1 MLTNLPHPAFRFHPS
16 ADPAPEDTLSLDVTV
31 VRGSEP
37 YEEIFICTGCQQRE
51 LKRAQ
56 RKKDSRVRP
65 PGEVDGVAMYGVEE
79 DEERR
84 KVVVFNCAEYVDF
97 AAGETVLPT
106 RITCYCRH
114 HKERKGF
121 S

>member
-1 MLTNLPHPAFRFHPS
+1 MA
-16 ADPAPEDTLSLDVTV
+16 VI
-31 VRGSEP
+31 RGSEP
-37 YEEIFICTGCQQRE
+37 FEEIFICTGCQQRE

-56 RKKDSRVRP
+56 RKKDARVRP
-65 PGEVDGVAMYGVEE
+65 ASEGAADSAATYGVEE

-84 KVVVFNCAEYVDF
+84 KVVVFNCAEFVEF
-97 AAGETVLPT
+97 GQGETVLPT